1 MTHQECTCLSKFNE
15 MLKKHNT
22 EIDVTFTIP
31 RDGGPMRALPK
42 IATSKI
48 ETRKRVGP
56 VIAAPTFCPFCGQRY
71 APQPAKPAEADIYQR
86 LIDASVRIEG
96 MWPFPVSPAPE
107 AIAEIF
113 EYADEHEDFP
123 EPLRA
128 LVSSL
133 DERTKDDLYKG
144 GQADWDMAFDE
155 LCAAA
160 ARKHI
165 SGWIGIAANPMMK
178 PLGGGGGVQFS
189 WGHYQTKVMFAEHA
203 EQLLRN
209 AAKWGETN
217 FMIASA
223 PEGGAA

>member
-1 MTHQECTCLSKFNE
+1 MA
-15 MLKKHNT
+15 
-22 EIDVTFTIP
+22 I
-31 RDGGPMRALPK
+31 
-42 IATSKI
+42 
-48 ETRKRVGP
+48 
-56 VIAAPTFCPFCGQRY
+56 
-71 APQPAKPAEADIYQR
+71 
-86 LIDASVRIEG
+86 
-96 MWPFPVSPAPE
+96 PVSPAPE